1 MKKQDYLVG
10 SLLFM
15 GAFLGVMA
23 AAGADIL
30 PPILKLLAAGGA
42 AGCGA
47 VLAVLRPVGA
57 SIRPPQATER
67 EQRVAA
73 VREAGRANG

>member
-15 GAFLGVMA
+15 GAFFGVI
-23 AAGADIL
+23 AAGGDEHVA
-30 PPILKLLAAGGA
+30 PILKLLAAATA

-47 VLAVLRPVGA
+47 VLAILRPVGA

-67 EQRVAA
+67 ESRVAA
-73 VREAGRANG
+73 VREAGRG